1 MLVVGPLA
9 GGISGGYI
17 AYQQSWQMIFW
28 ISTALTAACVVGVV
42 FFVPETLYS
51 REAPIEGVPG
61 HESEKQAQFG
71 NNEHVENKQTVTV
84 GEQQYRPFTY
94 VQSLGFIKPRGS
106 LLKQFIQPWRTLA
119 LPGTWVVMLHYAGLV
134 GGIVSISTIG
144 PQIVASPPYL
154 WKANA
159 GLINI
164 GALIGGI
171 IGYIY
176 THMLADGSL
185 IKKASKKRHGVAE
198 AEDRLP
204 TLFFPLFVATGG
216 LLVFG
221 FCAQNPGPKMWIGLQ
236 FGYGMLTFGL
246 MQVPSV
252 GFNYVSFQHVTKWHV
267 LTNISSSTLTTLWP
281 QIVSRW
287 LLFFAQLS
295 HLRGR
300 FSWRIG
306 FITRVLPSLSAS
318 SDC

>member
-17 AYQQSWQMIFW
+17 VYEQGWQMIFW
-28 ISTALTAACVVGVV
+28 ICLALTAACVVGVI

-61 HESEKQAQFG
+61 HESEKQGQFG
-71 NNEHVENKQTVTV
+71 NNEHVENKSTATV

-94 VQSLGFIKPRGS
+94 MQSLGFIKPRGS

-171 IGYIY
+171 IGYVY

-252 GFNYVSFQHVTKWHV
+252 GFNYVSFRLITK
-267 LTNISSSTLTTLWP
+267 
-281 QIVSRW
+281 
-287 LLFFAQLS
+287 
-295 HLRGR
+295 
-300 FSWRIG
+300 
-306 FITRVLPSLSAS
+306 
-318 SDC
+318 

>member
-1 MLVVGPLA
+1 MPVLLMRV
-9 GGISGGYI
+9 
-17 AYQQSWQMIFW
+17 
-28 ISTALTAACVVGVV
+28 
-42 FFVPETLYS
+42 
-51 REAPIEGVPG
+51 
-61 HESEKQAQFG
+61 K
-71 NNEHVENKQTVTV
+71 
-84 GEQQYRPFTY
+84 FTY

-171 IGYIY
+171 IGYVY

-252 GFNYVSFQHVTKWHV
+252 GFNYVSFRLITK
-267 LTNISSSTLTTLWP
+267 
-281 QIVSRW
+281 
-287 LLFFAQLS
+287 
-295 HLRGR
+295 
-300 FSWRIG
+300 
-306 FITRVLPSLSAS
+306 
-318 SDC
+318 